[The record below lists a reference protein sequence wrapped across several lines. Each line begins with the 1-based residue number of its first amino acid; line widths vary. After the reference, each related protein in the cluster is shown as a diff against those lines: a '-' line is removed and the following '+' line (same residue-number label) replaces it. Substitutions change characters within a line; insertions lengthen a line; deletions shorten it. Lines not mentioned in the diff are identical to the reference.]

1 MSNIEKFQA
10 CEISSTTDGEK
21 VSARN
26 IGNLLLAG
34 DRVMI
39 EPIGE
44 VFLIKQ
50 HDGPPEVEFVFENK
64 FIETMIDLEIERL
77 ERHKQKLRQT
87 ERVKSA
93 SERAQ
98 GD

>member
-1 MSNIEKFQA
+1 MSNIERFQV
-10 CEISSTTDGEK
+10 CEKSSSTDGER
-21 VSARN
+21 VSAHS

-50 HDGPPEVEFVFENK
+50 HDGPHEVEFVFENK
-64 FIETMIDLEIERL
+64 FIETMIDLEIQRL
-77 ERHKQKLRQT
+77 ERHKQTLHQA
-87 ERVKSA
+87 ERT
-93 SERAQ
+93 
-98 GD
+98 